1 MLRARRLALAAVLA
15 ILGPGL
21 GSGCTT
27 STELRRIRTPAG
39 VTLAYQLEAGQG
51 YEGNLRVGNT
61 RAIEG
66 LDKPLSQTATCDVT
80 MAILGTTPEGTEVRA
95 TFGSVELDWDLPP
108 SATYSTNELLE
119 LAGSRLRGMQVSF
132 LVRPD
137 GRIQALPRPPDDAP
151 PELREVI
158 ETLLLGLEAFF
169 VPLPPTALSR
179 NEPWTAQLEHETAD
193 GLRLALDQ
201 TLRIESSY
209 QHRSQDVTLRRLAV
223 EQERREQRVGEAGPL
238 TVERQARA
246 VLLFAG
252 DGYPV
257 ELDREIQEFDP
268 VDGMVFRKVRAQ
280 WTRTRGLTPELI
292 APPDSGDVQVIR
304 DPCNPDYVGPE
315 ACEDDEPSPANATA
329 EDPAAE
335 PDDAP
340 ARDGTPALS
349 DEAPPTTKTEDTDE
363 TNDGPAPSRA
373 PQDRENGEDPSPAA
387 PAPDAAA
394 SNASAG

>member
-1 MLRARRLALAAVLA
+1 MT
-15 ILGPGL
+15 I
-21 GSGCTT
+21 
-27 STELRRIRTPAG
+27 
-39 VTLAYQLEAGQG
+39 AYQLQTGQG

-80 MAILGTTPEGTEVRA
+80 MVILGTTPEGTEVRA

-137 GRIQALPRPPDDAP
+137 GRVQALPKPPDDAP

-158 ETLLLGLEAFF
+158 ETLVLGLEAFF

-179 NEPWTAQLEHETAD
+179 NEPWTTQLEHETAD

-223 EQERREQRVGEAGPL
+223 EQERQEQRVGETGPL

-280 WTRTRGLTPELI
+280 WTRTRGLVPELI
-292 APPDSGDVQVIR
+292 APPDTGDVQVIR

-315 ACEDDEPSPANATA
+315 TCEDGEPPPADATA
-329 EDPAAE
+329 QDAAE
-335 PDDAP
+335 PQDAP
-340 ARDGTPALS
+340 AAQDGALDPTDERPPS
-349 DEAPPTTKTEDTDE
+349 TQAESTDEADD
-363 TNDGPAPSRA
+363 DSAPSREPRDRGSDEQEA
-373 PQDRENGEDPSPAA
+373 PRELV
-387 PAPDAAA
+387 
-394 SNASAG
+394 